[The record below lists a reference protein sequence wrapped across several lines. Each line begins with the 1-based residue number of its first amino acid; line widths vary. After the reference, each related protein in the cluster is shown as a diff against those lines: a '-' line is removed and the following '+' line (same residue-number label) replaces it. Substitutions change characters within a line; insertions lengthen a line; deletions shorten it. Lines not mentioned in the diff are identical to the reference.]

1 MVRAIAQVWG
11 LRQGQRMF
19 VLDPDHEP
27 LLYAAWW
34 PWNGGKSFSLRV
46 SCTADEA
53 LPVVRR
59 CFGL

>member
-1 MVRAIAQVWG
+1 
-11 LRQGQRMF
+11 MF